1 MGANKIT
8 NFLRKYMMLIAMVIV
23 IIVFAVITDGK
34 TLYPINITSL
44 ISQNAYVFVLGT
56 GMLLC
61 ILTGG
66 NIDLSVG
73 SVVCL
78 AGGVGAIMMTKNIP
92 WPVAVIVMLIMGLL
106 VGLWHGF
113 WIAYVKVPPF
123 IATLVGML
131 AFRGL
136 ANIIMGGYAYD
147 ISDKGFLNVFGG
159 GNSCYIPGSYIPDK
173 LGVVKAALT
182 NYRITGEFTL
192 DAGKLQGTVDAL
204 QKTVDAG
211 KDDVVNKIAASIDGI
226 TVEQYLA
233 NVDKQLSSLKMNL
246 TAQLNVTCLIVG
258 LLIAVGF
265 VVFTVINRKRLIKKG
280 YKVAPLGSVI
290 IKTVI
295 IFAVI
300 LWTAYK
306 LAGYKG
312 IPTALIWI
320 ALILGLFAYITTK
333 TTLGRNLYAVGGNE
347 KATRLSGIDTRKVMF
362 SAYTLMGVLSGF
374 AGVLNIAR
382 LSGSTPTYG
391 VGFEMDAIAACFI
404 GGASAYG
411 GTGSIGGVIIGAAL
425 MGIINQGMSIAD
437 TPVNYQKV
445 VKGIVLIVAVLF
457 DVIMQMR
464 RKGAKKKKLKKK
476 LKNVVSTEKGGANV

>member
-1 MGANKIT
+1 
-8 NFLRKYMMLIAMVIV
+8 MMLIATVIV
-23 IIVFAVITDGK
+23 VIAFYFITGGK
-34 TLYPINITSL
+34 TLYPMNIDSL

-78 AGGVGAIMMTKNIP
+78 AGGVGAMMMYNWRMP
-92 WPVAVIVMLIMGLL
+92 WFVAVIAMLVMGLL

-136 ANIIMGGYAYD
+136 ANIIMGGFA
-147 ISDKGFLNVFGG
+147 IPVEDKTFLNLFGG
-159 GNSCYIPGSYIPDK
+159 GDSCYVPDF
-173 LGVVKAALT
+173 L
-182 NYRITGEFTL
+182 NF
-192 DAGKLQGTVDAL
+192 
-204 QKTVDAG
+204 
-211 KDDVVNKIAASIDGI
+211 IAPDSG
-226 TVEQYLA
+226 
-233 NVDKQLSSLKMNL
+233 
-246 TAQLNVTCLIVG
+246 LNVTCMAAGIA
-258 LLIAVGF
+258 IAVGYVIFTF
-265 VVFTVINRKRLIKKG
+265 VNRTRLIAKG
-280 YKVAPLGSVI
+280 YKVESLGAVI
-290 IKTVI
+290 VKTVLI
-295 IFAVI
+295 AAVVV
-300 LWTAYK
+300 WFSYK

-320 ALILGLFAYITTK
+320 ALILGIFAYITTK

-374 AGVLNIAR
+374 AGIVNIAR
-382 LSGSTPTYG
+382 LQGSTPTYG
-391 VGFEMDAIAACFI
+391 VGYEMDAIAACFI

-464 RKGAKKKKLKKK
+464 RKGAKKKATSS
-476 LKNVVSTEKGGANV
+476 VSSEKGGAQS

>member
-1 MGANKIT
+1 MGANKVVT
-8 NFLRKYMMLIAMVIV
+8 FLRKYMMLIATVIV
-23 IIVFAVITDGK
+23 VIAFYFITGGK
-34 TLYPINITSL
+34 TLYPMNIDSL

-78 AGGVGAIMMTKNIP
+78 AGGVGAMMMYNWRMP
-92 WPVAVIVMLIMGLL
+92 WFVAVIAMLVMGLL

-136 ANIIMGGYAYD
+136 ANIIMGGFA
-147 ISDKGFLNVFGG
+147 IPVEDKTFLNLFGG
-159 GNSCYIPGSYIPDK
+159 GDSCYVPDF
-173 LGVVKAALT
+173 L
-182 NYRITGEFTL
+182 NF
-192 DAGKLQGTVDAL
+192 
-204 QKTVDAG
+204 
-211 KDDVVNKIAASIDGI
+211 IAPDSG
-226 TVEQYLA
+226 
-233 NVDKQLSSLKMNL
+233 
-246 TAQLNVTCLIVG
+246 LNVTCMAAGIA
-258 LLIAVGF
+258 IAVGYVIFTF
-265 VVFTVINRKRLIKKG
+265 VNRTRLIAKG
-280 YKVAPLGSVI
+280 YKVESLGAVI
-290 IKTVI
+290 VKTVLI
-295 IFAVI
+295 AAVVV
-300 LWTAYK
+300 WFSYK

-320 ALILGLFAYITTK
+320 ALILGIFAYITTK
-333 TTLGRNLYAVGGNE
+333 TTLGRNLYAVGGNA

-382 LSGSTPTYG
+382 LMGSQPTYG
-391 VGFEMDAIAACFI
+391 LGYEMDAIAACFI

-425 MGIINQGMSIAD
+425 MGIINQGMVIAN
-437 TPVNYQKV
+437 TPPNYQTV
-445 VKGIVLIVAVLF
+445 VKGIVLVLAVFF

-464 RKGAKKKKLKKK
+464 RKGSKKK
-476 LKNVVSTEKGGANV
+476 NANAVENGGAKA

>member
-78 AGGVGAIMMTKNIP
+78 AGGVGAIIMTKNLP
-92 WPVAVIVMLIMGLL
+92 WPIAVIAMLIMGLL
-106 VGLWHGF
+106 VGMWHGF
-113 WIAYVKVPPF
+113 WIAFIKVPPF

-136 ANIIMGGYAYD
+136 ANVIMQGFAYQVE
-147 ISDKGFLNVFGG
+147 DKAFLNIFGG
-159 GNSCYIPGSYIPDK
+159 GDSCYVPDF
-173 LGVVKAALT
+173 L
-182 NYRITGEFTL
+182 
-192 DAGKLQGTVDAL
+192 AGIGPA
-204 QKTVDAG
+204 
-211 KDDVVNKIAASIDGI
+211 
-226 TVEQYLA
+226 
-233 NVDKQLSSLKMNL
+233 SSLNKTCMV
-246 TAQLNVTCLIVG
+246 VTVLVAIG
-258 LLIAVGF
+258 YA
-265 VVFTVINRKRLIKKG
+265 VFTFINRSRLIKKG
-280 YKVAPLGSVI
+280 YKVDSLVSVI
-290 IKTVI
+290 IKTILIVAVVI
-295 IFAVI
+295 W
-300 LWTAYK
+300 LGYK
-306 LAGYKG
+306 LSNYKG
-312 IPTALIWI
+312 IPTVLIWI
-320 ALILGLFAYITTK
+320 ALVLGVFAYITSK

-347 KATRLSGIDTRKVMF
+347 KATRLSGINTKMVMF
-362 SAYTLMGVLSGF
+362 SAYTLMGLLAGF

-382 LSGSTPTYG
+382 LMGSQPTYG
-391 VGFEMDAIAACFI
+391 LGYEMDAIAACFI

-411 GTGSIGGVIIGAAL
+411 GTGTIGGVIIGAAL
-425 MGIINQGMSIAD
+425 CGIINQGMVIAN
-437 TPVNYQKV
+437 TPPNYQTV
-445 VKGIVLIVAVLF
+445 VKGLVLLVAVLF

-464 RKGAKKKKLKKK
+464 RKGSQKNAEAK
-476 LKNVVSTEKGGANV
+476 TEKGGAKA

>member
-1 MGANKIT
+1 MGGNKVI
-8 NFLRKYMMLIAMVIV
+8 NFLRKYMMLIATVLVVIA
-23 IIVFAVITDGK
+23 FYFITDGK
-34 TLYPINITSL
+34 TLYPMNIDSL

-78 AGGVGAIMMTKNIP
+78 AGGVGAIIMTKNLP
-92 WPVAVIVMLIMGLL
+92 WPIAVIAMLIMGLL
-106 VGLWHGF
+106 VGMWHGF
-113 WIAYVKVPPF
+113 WIAFVKVPPF

-136 ANIIMGGYAYD
+136 ANVIMQGFAYQVE
-147 ISDKGFLNVFGG
+147 DKAFLNIFGG
-159 GNSCYIPGSYIPDK
+159 GDSCYVPDF
-173 LGVVKAALT
+173 L
-182 NYRITGEFTL
+182 
-192 DAGKLQGTVDAL
+192 AGIGPA
-204 QKTVDAG
+204 
-211 KDDVVNKIAASIDGI
+211 
-226 TVEQYLA
+226 
-233 NVDKQLSSLKMNL
+233 SSLNKTCMV
-246 TAQLNVTCLIVG
+246 VTVLVAIG
-258 LLIAVGF
+258 YA
-265 VVFTVINRKRLIKKG
+265 VFTFINRSRLIKKG
-280 YKVAPLGSVI
+280 YKVDSLVSVI
-290 IKTVI
+290 IKTILIVAVVI
-295 IFAVI
+295 W
-300 LWTAYK
+300 LGYK
-306 LAGYKG
+306 LSNYKG
-312 IPTALIWI
+312 IPTVLIWI
-320 ALILGLFAYITTK
+320 ALVLGVFAYITSK

-347 KATRLSGIDTRKVMF
+347 KATRLSGINTKMVMF
-362 SAYTLMGVLSGF
+362 SAYTLMGLLAGF

-382 LSGSTPTYG
+382 LMGSQPTYG
-391 VGFEMDAIAACFI
+391 LGYEMDAIAACFI

-464 RKGAKKKKLKKK
+464 RKGAKKKAS
-476 LKNVVSTEKGGANV
+476 NVEASQKGGAKA

>member
-1 MGANKIT
+1 MAKEVRHKMGGSKVT
-8 NFLRKYMMLIAMVIV
+8 SFLRKYMMLIATVV
-23 IIVFAVITDGK
+23 VVFVFYYITFGR
-34 TLYPINITSL
+34 TLYPMNIDSL

-78 AGGVGAIMMTKNIP
+78 AGGVGAIMMKNLP
-92 WPVAVIVMLIMGLL
+92 TAAWPVAVIAMLAMGLL
-106 VGLWHGF
+106 VGLWHGY

-136 ANIIMGGYAYD
+136 ANIIMGGFAVEVD
-147 ISDKGFLNVFGG
+147 NKSFLNIFGG
-159 GNSCYIPGSYIPDK
+159 GDSCYIPGSSVPDK
-173 LGVVKAALT
+173 LAPIKAGYINWKTTGTFTT
-182 NYRITGEFTL
+182 NSEEIKATI
-192 DAGKLQGTVDAL
+192 AKLQTQINDGVLQGRAL
-204 QKTVDAG
+204 ESAKSTSTEL
-211 KDDVVNKIAASIDGI
+211 NM
-226 TVEQYLA
+226 L
-233 NVDKQLSSLKMNL
+233 L
-246 TAQLNVTCLIVG
+246 TQQVNVTCL
-258 LLIAVGF
+258 
-265 VVFTVINRKRLIKKG
+265 VVFNILAIGIAIYTFVNRKRLVKMG
-280 YKVAPLGSVI
+280 YKVDSLSAVI
-290 IKTVI
+290 IKTVLI
-295 IFAVI
+295 VAV
-300 LWTAYK
+300 LEWFGYK
-306 LAGYKG
+306 LACYKG

-320 ALILGLFAYITTK
+320 ALVLGIFAYITTK

-362 SAYTLMGVLSGF
+362 SAYTLMGLLSGF
-374 AGVLNIAR
+374 AGVMNIAR
-382 LSGSTPTYG
+382 LQGSTPTYG
-391 VGFEMDAIAACFI
+391 VGYEMDAIAACFI

-411 GTGSIGGVIIGAAL
+411 GTGSVGGVIIGAAL
-425 MGIINQGMSIAD
+425 CGIINQGMSIAD

-464 RKGAKKKKLKKK
+464 RKGAKKKTTSS
-476 LKNVVSTEKGGANV
+476 VSVEKGGAKA

>member
-1 MGANKIT
+1 MGANKVVT
-8 NFLRKYMMLIAMVIV
+8 FLRKYMMLIATVIV
-23 IIVFAVITDGK
+23 VIAFYFITGGK
-34 TLYPINITSL
+34 TLYPMNIDSL

-78 AGGVGAIMMTKNIP
+78 AGGVGAMMMYNWRMP
-92 WPVAVIVMLIMGLL
+92 WFVAVIAMLVMGLL

-136 ANIIMGGYAYD
+136 ANIIMGGFA
-147 ISDKGFLNVFGG
+147 IPVEDKTFLNLFGG
-159 GNSCYIPGSYIPDK
+159 GDSCYVPDF
-173 LGVVKAALT
+173 L
-182 NYRITGEFTL
+182 NF
-192 DAGKLQGTVDAL
+192 
-204 QKTVDAG
+204 
-211 KDDVVNKIAASIDGI
+211 IAPDSG
-226 TVEQYLA
+226 
-233 NVDKQLSSLKMNL
+233 
-246 TAQLNVTCLIVG
+246 LNVTCMAAG
-258 LLIAVGF
+258 LAIAVGYVIFTF
-265 VVFTVINRKRLIKKG
+265 VNRTRLIAKG
-280 YKVAPLGSVI
+280 YKVESLGAVI
-290 IKTVI
+290 VKTVLI
-295 IFAVI
+295 AAVVV
-300 LWTAYK
+300 WFSYK

-320 ALILGLFAYITTK
+320 ALILGIFAYITTK

-362 SAYTLMGVLSGF
+362 SAYTLMGLLSGF
-374 AGVLNIAR
+374 AGIVNIAR
-382 LSGSTPTYG
+382 LQGSTPTYG
-391 VGFEMDAIAACFI
+391 VGYEMDAIAACFI

-464 RKGAKKKKLKKK
+464 RKGAKKKATSS
-476 LKNVVSTEKGGANV
+476 VSSEKGGAQS